1 MAIVNPTIFG
11 KGGGIESAIVVTVES
26 GSTVTAVN
34 GANVLTAVA
43 DENGARLKLTVPGI
57 WAVSATLN
65 GKTSVSKTVV
75 VPEEYPVTLRFET
88 TISKSDVNLTLL
100 EPRYNAG

>member
-57 WAVSATLN
+57 WSVTATLD
-65 GKTSVSKTVV
+65 GKTTVSKTVV

-88 TISKSDVNLTLL
+88 VITKSLSANS
-100 EPRYNAG
+100 